1 MLFSQTP
8 PPQRRILTIFI
19 DGASRGNPGA
29 SGIGIF
35 CKNAQGKMVIKSGF
49 FTGAQTCNQAEYSA
63 LVYTLFYLTKTLT
76 SEQRTNYHLSVT
88 ADSLLLINQMRG
100 VWKIKEPT
108 LKKLAEI
115 IKELA
120 PGFTFTFTHVLREY
134 NTNADELANLG
145 VDEKKIPPQEFLD
158 LLAAHGVPLDIER

>member
-1 MLFSQTP
+1 MLLSQTP
-8 PPQRRILTIFI
+8 PPQRRILTIFV

-29 SGIGIF
+29 SGIGIL
-35 CKNAQGKMVIKSGF
+35 CKNAQGKAIIKSGF

-63 LVYTLFYLTKTLT
+63 LVYALYFLNSTLT
-76 SEQRTNYHLSVT
+76 PDQRTHYHLSVT

-100 VWKIKEPT
+100 AWKIKEPT

-120 PGFTFTFTHVLREY
+120 PGFTFTFSHVLREF
-134 NTNADELANLG
+134 NSQADALANLG
-145 VDEKKIPPQEFLD
+145 VDEKRIPPEPFLD
-158 LLAAHGVPLDIER
+158 LLARHDITLAL